1 MNKIFIVFAFVLG
14 VAFVQE
20 GQAQGKEKA
29 KKELKAKAEKGSPNG
44 KAVGN
49 QEITIQT
56 SAQCGMCKERIEKAL
71 LLEKG
76 VKQATLN
83 LENKTVKI
91 VFNGN
96 QTNAAALR
104 TAIANTGYDADEVP
118 AVAENY
124 QKLPAC
130 CKKDGGH

>member
-1 MNKIFIVFAFVLG
+1 MNKIIIVFAFILG
-14 VAFVQE
+14 LVFVQD
-20 GQAQGKEKA
+20 GQAQGEEKG
-29 KKELKAKAEKGSPNG
+29 KKELKAKAEKGRPNG
-44 KAVGN
+44 KAFGN

-83 LENKTVKI
+83 LENKALRI

-104 TAIANTGYDADEVP
+104 TAIAKTGYDADDVP
-118 AVAENY
+118 AVSENY